1 MLGLHVEHVPGVTRG
16 FGGPRRGPM
25 QVASVIILPIP
36 SSEALARE
44 LLLAA
49 LEDLS
54 QEQLKRFRH
63 KLRDAPLDG
72 RSIPWGR
79 LENSDPVDL
88 VDKLTQFYGSEPAV
102 DVTRKILKKA
112 DARDVAMRL
121 KEQQLQRKL
130 DGVGWGGIG

>member
-1 MLGLHVEHVPGVTRG
+1 
-16 FGGPRRGPM
+16 M
-25 QVASVIILPIP
+25 QVASVVLPHIP
-36 SSEALARE
+36 SSEALVRE

-63 KLRDAPLDG
+63 KLRDAPLNG

-79 LENSDPVDL
+79 LEHSDPVDL
-88 VDKLTQFYGSEPAV
+88 VDKLTQFYGPEPAV
-102 DVTRKILKKA
+102 GVTRKVLKKA

-130 DGVGWGGIG
+130 G

>member
-1 MLGLHVEHVPGVTRG
+1 MGIGLLLVT
-16 FGGPRRGPM
+16 
-25 QVASVIILPIP
+25 SVTTLPVH

-63 KLRDAPLDG
+63 KLRDAPLNG

-88 VDKLTQFYGSEPAV
+88 GDKLIQFYGSESAV
-102 DVTRKILKKA
+102 TVTRKVLKRA

-121 KEQQLQRKL
+121 KAQQLQSKL
-130 DGVGWGGIG
+130 GPIRSGGRR